1 MRVRLLMRLA
11 PAVLTVLAAVTASA
25 QPNVVLISIDTLR
38 ADHLSA
44 YGYPV
49 RTTPFIDSLARKG
62 LLFEEAVTPLP
73 STTPSHAS
81 MLTSLYPPRHGS
93 TTLALPVSR
102 DVDTLAAVFRR
113 NGYYTAASVAVNHLG
128 RNFNFD
134 RGFVDFA
141 QPSTAQRNADAVNA
155 DVFRFIDG
163 YKAKT
168 PGRPYFLWVH
178 YFDCHSPYGWW
189 RTQPAGDFLPPDTN
203 VSRRELIDRYDSS
216 IRHVDDEVRKLYAY
230 LSARGLV

>member
-1 MRVRLLMRLA
+1 MRVVLHRLRLCRASAGAAVHSRPLPARSRSGHRERSGRPMRVRLLMRLA
-11 PAVLTVLAAVTASA
+11 PAVLTVLAAVTANA

-134 RGFVDFA
+134 RGFVDF
-141 QPSTAQRNADAVNA
+141 
-155 DVFRFIDG
+155 
-163 YKAKT
+163 
-168 PGRPYFLWVH
+168 
-178 YFDCHSPYGWW
+178 
-189 RTQPAGDFLPPDTN
+189 
-203 VSRRELIDRYDSS
+203 
-216 IRHVDDEVRKLYAY
+216 
-230 LSARGLV
+230 